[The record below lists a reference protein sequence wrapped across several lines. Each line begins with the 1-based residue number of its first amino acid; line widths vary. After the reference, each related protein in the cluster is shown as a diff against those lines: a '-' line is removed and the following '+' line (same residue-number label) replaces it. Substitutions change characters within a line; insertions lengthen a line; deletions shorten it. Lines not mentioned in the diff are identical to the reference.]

1 LFYNS
6 QETPNK
12 QCLLKYNQNGFS
24 TGVTDKKTRLKL
36 EQFSFAFLVLFI
48 GIFISFVQFMR
59 EKMHYYFEEQQNKV
73 SLMENLAR
81 ATAKVMDVIQ
91 KRVEQNKVSVVN
103 EKVMVDSR
111 ELAGSSSTTKERGN
125 VETNKNDLVEELH

>member
-1 LFYNS
+1 
-6 QETPNK
+6 
-12 QCLLKYNQNGFS
+12 
-24 TGVTDKKTRLKL
+24 
-36 EQFSFAFLVLFI
+36 
-48 GIFISFVQFMR
+48 
-59 EKMHYYFEEQQNKV
+59 
-73 SLMENLAR
+73 MENLAR